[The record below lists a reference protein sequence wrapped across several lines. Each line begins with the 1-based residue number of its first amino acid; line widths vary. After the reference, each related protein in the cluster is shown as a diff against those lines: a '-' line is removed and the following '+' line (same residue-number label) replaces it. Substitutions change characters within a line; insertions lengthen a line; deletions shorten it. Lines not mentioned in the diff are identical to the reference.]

1 MSEIAT
7 QAATPHQRAA
17 LATYV
22 VGAALTSTAYIA
34 TFQNASVA
42 APALTGSAS
51 AGGLPSS
58 AAVAGTAI
66 AAAAL
71 SALMAVRGR
80 RVGIVSGVAIAVI
93 GSALTVAAIAGT
105 SFWILLLGSLL
116 IGFGNAAINL
126 SRYAAADLVPPGERA
141 GAVGLVVWGSTVGA
155 VAGPN
160 LVAPANAIGEAAGL
174 SHFAGAF
181 VMSAGILL
189 LAVLIATLGPRP
201 RREPSPPGGES
212 SAPRLPIRA
221 LAATLLG
228 SAVGRT
234 AVLALVSGQLV
245 MVLVM
250 TMTPYHL
257 NHTGHGD
264 ATIGLVISSHMFGMF
279 ALSPLSGRLTRRF
292 GASRVIAAGFV
303 TLTAAGLL
311 AAAIPNDGGTAL
323 MVPLF
328 LLGFGWNMGFV
339 AGSTLLSSGGAFAD
353 RARLQGVVDA
363 AIWGTAALAGVAA
376 GPVVEWAGYGVLCLL
391 GAALAVVLAG
401 LVGSQGRGAALSAQ
415 PPAPGA
421 AG

>member
-1 MSEIAT
+1 
-7 QAATPHQRAA
+7 
-17 LATYV
+17 
-22 VGAALTSTAYIA
+22 
-34 TFQNASVA
+34 
-42 APALTGSAS
+42 
-51 AGGLPSS
+51 
-58 AAVAGTAI
+58 
-66 AAAAL
+66 
-71 SALMAVRGR
+71 
-80 RVGIVSGVAIAVI
+80 
-93 GSALTVAAIAGT
+93 
-105 SFWILLLGSLL
+105 
-116 IGFGNAAINL
+116 
-126 SRYAAADLVPPGERA
+126 
-141 GAVGLVVWGSTVGA
+141 
-155 VAGPN
+155 
-160 LVAPANAIGEAAGL
+160 
-174 SHFAGAF
+174 
-181 VMSAGILL
+181 
-189 LAVLIATLGPRP
+189 
-201 RREPSPPGGES
+201 
-212 SAPRLPIRA
+212 
-221 LAATLLG
+221 
-228 SAVGRT
+228 
-234 AVLALVSGQLV
+234 VLALVSGQLV

-292 GASRVIAAGFV
+292 GAMRVIAAGFV

-401 LVGSQGRGAALSAQ
+401 VVGSQSRGAALSAP

>member
-1 MSEIAT
+1 MSMPD
-7 QAATPHQRAA
+7 ATPHPRAA

-22 VGAALTSTAYIA
+22 VAAALTSTAYIA

-58 AAVAGTAI
+58 AAVAGTAF
-66 AAAAL
+66 AAVAL
-71 SALMAVRGR
+71 SALMAARGR
-80 RVGIVSGVAIAVI
+80 RLGIVAGVAVAVG
-93 GSALTVAAIAGT
+93 GSLLTVVAMGGS
-105 SFWILLLGSLL
+105 SFLVLLAGSLL

-126 SRYAAADLVPPGERA
+126 SRYAAADLVPPTERA

-160 LVAPANAIGEAAGL
+160 LVAPANAIGESAGL
-174 SHFAGAF
+174 SHFGGAF

-189 LAVLIATLGPRP
+189 LAVAIATLGPRA
-201 RREPSPPGGES
+201 RREATQPPGNAGFV
-212 SAPRLPIRA
+212 AALPIRA
-221 LAATLLG
+221 LAGTLLR
-228 SAVGRT
+228 SAAGRT

-245 MVLVM
+245 MVLIM
-250 TMTPYHL
+250 TMTPYQL

-264 ATIGLVISSHMFGMF
+264 ATIGLVISSHTFGMF

-311 AAAIPNDGGTAL
+311 AAAIPSDGGTAL
-323 MVPLF
+323 MIPLF

-353 RARLQGVVDA
+353 RARLQGAVDA

-376 GPVVEWAGYGVLCLL
+376 GPVVAWAGYAVLCLV
-391 GAALAVVLAG
+391 GAG
-401 LVGSQGRGAALSAQ
+401 LAIPLAILVASQGRSIALGAQ
-415 PPAPGA
+415 PPA
-421 AG
+421 AGPAG